1 MSSWRLEK
9 GHEGSRWQ
17 MFCFPEYARLC
28 VMQHV
33 SGMPPHRVWSQGPE
47 KVGFFRALFSDST
60 SVSVSVETGDQGKSQ
75 HVQVCP

>member
-1 MSSWRLEK
+1 
-9 GHEGSRWQ
+9 

-60 SVSVSVETGDQGKSQ
+60 SVSVSVETGGPREESARAGVPLRAVPHAGDR
-75 HVQVCP
+75 